1 MPLLFQLQFTSGT
14 FFWLLGCLALG
25 IGYAFLLYG
34 SSSNLNKNLRN
45 LFFGLRALAVALL
58 AFLLF
63 APLIKTVS
71 KTIEKP
77 IIIIAQDNSASILV
91 SKAAGFNPASYTEK
105 LRELEKNLSQ
115 DYELRSF
122 NFGSDIKSGLDLKY
136 NGSLTDISS
145 VFKLIEDQFSNRN
158 IGAVILGSDGIYNRG
173 ANPQYESKNLKTS
186 IYTIALGDTIAKRD
200 LLISNINYNNVTYLD
215 NQFQVEISIEAYQ
228 ARGGT
233 SVLTVSD
240 ASGILFSR
248 PVSINSNEFRLSV
261 PLTLLAKRKGIQQY
275 NIGLSPISNEL
286 SVRNNTH
293 SIFVEVIDGSQKI
306 LIVANSPHPDLSALK
321 QSIEGNKSYSVKLA
335 MSTDVLK
342 SDIEEAGLVILHQLP
357 SLNNPASDILRY
369 SDSKPLLYIL
379 GAQSNVSAFS
389 SSQSVLGITASG
401 NMQEAVAHF
410 GSDFYGFTLNDANRQ
425 KIQNFAPLLSPFGNY
440 GLKGPASVLL
450 SQQIGKLLTDM
461 PLLVFGEDPQRKIGV
476 LAGEG
481 IWRWRLEDFQESSN
495 HDALDELVSK
505 TVQYLST
512 RDDRRKF
519 RVYPA
524 KNAFD
529 ENEHIVLNAE
539 LYNDAFELVN
549 TPDVN
554 ITLKSKT
561 GKSYSYIFSR
571 TTNAYALDAGVL
583 PAGHY
588 DYKAGTT
595 FGKTKHNAEGQFV
608 ITQQQAEFKQT
619 VANHQ
624 LLFSMAQQSGGKM
637 IFPNQIEDLPK
648 LIKANENVKT
658 VSYEDRKY
666 EEMINLKLIFFLIAG
681 LLSLEW
687 FSRKRNGEV

>member
-25 IGYAFLLYG
+25 TGYAFLLYV

-45 LFFGLRALAVALL
+45 LLFGLRALAVALL

-91 SKAAGFNPASYTEK
+91 SKAAGFNPALYTEK
-105 LRELEKNLSQ
+105 LRELEKKLSQ

-228 ARGGT
+228 ARGST

-248 PVSINSNEFRLSV
+248 PVSINSNEFRLTA

-275 NIGLSPISNEL
+275 NIHLSPISNEL

-306 LIVANSPHPDLSALK
+306 LIIANSPHPDLSALK
-321 QSIEGNKSYSVKLA
+321 QSIEGNKSYSVKLV

-369 SDSKPLLYIL
+369 SASKPLLYIL
-379 GAQSNVSAFS
+379 GAQSNMSSFS
-389 SSQSVLGITASG
+389 TSQSVLGITASG

-410 GSDFYGFTLNDANRQ
+410 GSDFYGFTLNDANKQ

-450 SQQIGKLLTDM
+450 SQQIGKLVTDM

-481 IWRWRLEDFQESSN
+481 IWRWRLEDFQESSS
-495 HDALDELVSK
+495 HDALDELISK

-571 TTNAYALDAGVL
+571 TTNAYTLDAGVL

-588 DYKAGTT
+588 AYKAGTT
-595 FGKTKHNAEGQFV
+595 LGKTKHNAEGQFV

-624 LLFSMAQQSGGKM
+624 LLFSMARQSGGKM

-648 LIKANENVKT
+648 LIKANENVKI

-666 EEMINLKLIFFLIAG
+666 EELINLKLIFFLIAA